1 MSLATTPDPEKR
13 GGWNALLLGGVLVL
27 LLAALAITTH
37 DRIQRAR
44 ELMVQSLTH
53 HGTLMVQTLE
63 GATRATMRQGS
74 WRTMMLQ
81 VLVDEMVEHPHV
93 LAIAILGPQG
103 NLVASA
109 HNESLEPPGQEM
121 TNDPLAGL
129 PADLRRQIKERQI
142 LNTFLPGEL
151 VVGRRFEP
159 FHRLLRMGHS
169 RPPWSRHM
177 DARQAP
183 ELLAGGPAADPA
195 ESGPAPP
202 GPPVRPGDPPDA
214 SCHPETP
221 PPPPGPREGG
231 MMSRDMGT
239 GLMQGRL
246 RLGQAYVL
254 VRLST
259 KAFEEDRQKDLRQ
272 ALLLAGLIFAAA
284 LLAGLGLVAA
294 TRRRDR
300 ELTRLRKEVA
310 EAAHLAA
317 VGRLAG
323 SVAHEV
329 RNPLS
334 ALRGL
339 VQFLAKGREP
349 GSKEAEYASVAVSEV
364 DRLERVVSGL
374 LEYTRPRQPR
384 RFPLDL
390 GESLRG
396 TLDLMADDPRAQ
408 GVTMD
413 LEVPEGL
420 PPVQA
425 DPDQLRQVLVN
436 LVVNALE
443 ALDGRGRLLIQAQAK
458 KERVEVKVSDNGPG
472 LPPGDPQQ
480 VFDPFFSTRE
490 RGSGLGLAIARRIA
504 QAHGGD
510 LQAANAAQGG
520 AVFTLTLPLN
530 GAKA

>member
-1 MSLATTPDPEKR
+1 MSPVGTPDPERR
-13 GGWNALLLGGVLVL
+13 GGWNALWLGGVLVL
-27 LLAALAITTH
+27 LLAALGITTH

-53 HGTLMVQTLE
+53 HGTLMTQTLA

-81 VLVDEMVEHPHV
+81 TLVDELVEHPHV

-103 NLVASA
+103 NLMASA
-109 HNESLEPPGQEM
+109 HNEDLVSAGLEM
-121 TNDPLAGL
+121 DSDPLAGL
-129 PADLRRQIKERQI
+129 PEDLRRQVRERQP
-142 LNTFLPGEL
+142 LNTFLSGEL
-151 VVGRRFEP
+151 VVGRRFESS
-159 FHRLLRMGHS
+159 HRLLRLGRVLPHL
-169 RPPWSRHM
+169 PRHM
-177 DARQAP
+177 DGNHGP
-183 ELLAGGPAADPA
+183 E
-195 ESGPAPP
+195 
-202 GPPVRPGDPPDA
+202 PPVGEPG
-214 SCHPETP
+214 HP
-221 PPPPGPREGG
+221 PPEPHGGG
-231 MMSRDMGT
+231 MTGNHMMGM
-239 GLMQGRL
+239 GMMQGRL

-259 KAFEEDRQKDLRQ
+259 KAFEEDRDKDLRQ
-272 ALLLAGLIFAAA
+272 ALVLAGLIFAAA
-284 LLAGLGLVAA
+284 LLAGLGLAAA

-300 ELTRLRKEVA
+300 ELARLRKEVA

-339 VQFLAKGREP
+339 VQYLAKGHP
-349 GSKEAEYASVAVSEV
+349 AGSKEAEYASVAVSEV

-374 LEYTRPRQPR
+374 LEYTRPRPPR

-425 DPDQLRQVLVN
+425 DPDQLRQVLLN

-443 ALDGRGRLLIQAQAK
+443 ALDGRGRLLVQAQAK
-458 KERVEVKVSDNGPG
+458 KDQLEVKVSDSGPG
-472 LPPGDPQQ
+472 LPPGDFEQ

-490 RGSGLGLAIARRIA
+490 RGTGLGLAIARRIA

-510 LQAANAAQGG
+510 LKAANAPQGG

>member
-1 MSLATTPDPEKR
+1 MPTTTARDPEAR
-13 GGWNALLLGGVLVL
+13 TSWTALLLGGVLAL
-27 LLAALAITTH
+27 LLAALGITTH
-37 DRIQRAR
+37 DRLQRTR
-44 ELMVQSLTH
+44 ELMVQSLTY
-53 HGTLMVQTLE
+53 HGTLMVQALE
-63 GATRATMRQGS
+63 GATRASMRQGS
-74 WRTMMLQ
+74 WRSMMLQ
-81 VLVDEMVEHPHV
+81 ALVDELVDHPHV
-93 LAIAILGPQG
+93 LAIAILGPDG
-103 NLVASA
+103 NILAASRHDGA
-109 HNESLEPPGQEM
+109 DSTSQASGDDAL
-121 TNDPLAGL
+121 TSL
-129 PADLRRQIKERQI
+129 PAELRQQVEARQAV
-142 LNTFLPGEL
+142 TSFLKGEL

-159 FHRLLRMGHS
+159 FQRLLRMGHAL
-169 RPPWSRHM
+169 PPWAYSQDGKPPRP
-177 DARQAP
+177 DEPPPEPPTAQAQAQAQDLPP
-183 ELLAGGPAADPA
+183 E
-195 ESGPAPP
+195 
-202 GPPVRPGDPPDA
+202 
-214 SCHPETP
+214 P
-221 PPPPGPREGG
+221 PPPPHLRG
-231 MMSRDMGT
+231 MMNSEHMSGMMGR
-239 GLMQGRL
+239 GQALSRL

-259 KAFEEDRQKDLRQ
+259 QAYEEDRKKDLRQ

-284 LLAGLGLVAA
+284 LLVALGLMAA

-300 ELTRLRKEVA
+300 EVARLRREVA

-339 VQFLAKGREP
+339 VQFLAKGHDP
-349 GSKEAEYASVAVSEV
+349 GSKQAEYADVAVAEV

-374 LEYTRPRQPR
+374 LEYTRPREPR

-390 GESLRG
+390 RESLQG

-408 GVTMD
+408 GVDMV
-413 LEVPEGL
+413 LEVDPGL

-425 DPDQLRQVLVN
+425 DPDQVRQVLVN

-443 ALDGRGRLLIQAQAK
+443 ALDGRGRLLIKAQAHK
-458 KERVEVKVSDNGPG
+458 GHVEVSVQDSGPG
-472 LPPGDPQQ
+472 LPPGDPRQ

-490 RGSGLGLAIARRIA
+490 RGTGLGLAIARRMA

-510 LQAANAAQGG
+510 LKAANAPEGG

-530 GAKA
+530 GVKA

>member
-1 MSLATTPDPEKR
+1 
-13 GGWNALLLGGVLVL
+13 
-27 LLAALAITTH
+27 
-37 DRIQRAR
+37 
-44 ELMVQSLTH
+44 
-53 HGTLMVQTLE
+53 
-63 GATRATMRQGS
+63 
-74 WRTMMLQ
+74 MM
-81 VLVDEMVEHPHV
+81 
-93 LAIAILGPQG
+93 G
-103 NLVASA
+103 
-109 HNESLEPPGQEM
+109 
-121 TNDPLAGL
+121 
-129 PADLRRQIKERQI
+129 
-142 LNTFLPGEL
+142 
-151 VVGRRFEP
+151 
-159 FHRLLRMGHS
+159 
-169 RPPWSRHM
+169 
-177 DARQAP
+177 
-183 ELLAGGPAADPA
+183 
-195 ESGPAPP
+195 
-202 GPPVRPGDPPDA
+202 
-214 SCHPETP
+214 
-221 PPPPGPREGG
+221 
-231 MMSRDMGT
+231 RDMGT
-239 GLMQGRL
+239 GMGIMQGRL

-259 KAFEEDRQKDLRQ
+259 KAFEEDRKKDLRQ

-300 ELTRLRKEVA
+300 ELARLRKEVA

-390 GESLRG
+390 AESLRG

-413 LEVPEGL
+413 MEVPPDL

-425 DPDQLRQVLVN
+425 DPDQVRQVLVN
-436 LVVNALE
+436 LLVNALE

-458 KERVEVKVSDNGPG
+458 KDRVEVKVSDSGPG

-490 RGSGLGLAIARRIA
+490 RGTGLGLAIARRIA

-510 LQAANAAQGG
+510 LKAANAPQGG
-520 AVFTLTLPLN
+520 ALFTLTLPLN

>member
-1 MSLATTPDPEKR
+1 MPATTTEASEAR
-13 GGWNALLLGGVLVL
+13 TGWTALLLGGVLVL

-37 DRIQRAR
+37 DRIQRTR
-44 ELMVQSLTH
+44 ELMVQSLTY
-53 HGTLMVQTLE
+53 HGTLLVQALE
-63 GATRATMRQGS
+63 GATRASMRQGS
-74 WRTMMLQ
+74 WRAVMLQ
-81 VLVDEMVEHPHV
+81 ALVDELVDHPHV
-93 LAIAILGPQG
+93 LAIAILGPTG
-103 NLVASA
+103 NLMASA
-109 HNESLEPPGQEM
+109 RNEALEAARQEK
-121 TNDPLAGL
+121 TDDPLAGL
-129 PADLRRQIKERQI
+129 PADLRVQVEQRQAV
-142 LNTFLPGEL
+142 NTFLAGEL

-159 FHRLLRMGHS
+159 FQRLLRMGHTLPPWAYAPDN
-169 RPPWSRHM
+169 RPPHPEGPPP
-177 DARQAP
+177 QAP
-183 ELLAGGPAADPA
+183 PPGPPSEASPGQA
-195 ESGPAPP
+195 APP
-202 GPPVRPGDPPDA
+202 GPPHPGRLRGMMDPEHMHMA
-214 SCHPETP
+214 
-221 PPPPGPREGG
+221 GG
-231 MMSRDMGT
+231 MMGRGHMAN
-239 GLMQGRL
+239 RL
-246 RLGQAYVL
+246 RLGQAYIL

-259 KAFEEDRQKDLRQ
+259 QTYEEDRRRDLRQ

-284 LLAGLGLVAA
+284 LLVALGLMAA

-300 ELTRLRKEVA
+300 EVARLRKEVA

-339 VQFLAKGREP
+339 VQYLAKGREP
-349 GSKEAEYASVAVSEV
+349 GSKEAEYAEVAVAEV

-390 GESLRG
+390 RESLQG

-408 GVTMD
+408 GVDMV
-413 LEVPEGL
+413 LEVDEGL

-425 DPDQLRQVLVN
+425 DPDQVRQVLVN

-443 ALDGRGRLLIQAQAK
+443 ALDGRGRLSIKAQTRK
-458 KERVEVKVSDNGPG
+458 GLVEVTVQDTGPG
-472 LPPGDPQQ
+472 LPPGDLDQ

-490 RGSGLGLAIARRIA
+490 RGTGLGLAIARRIA
-504 QAHGGD
+504 QAHGGE
-510 LQAANAAQGG
+510 LKAANAPEGG

-530 GAKA
+530 GVKA